1 MKAFT
6 LIIAALL
13 AAPLWAVVPMPVPEV
28 VPVKRLSVEGFI
40 KVDSGW
46 QWNGDQFRVNVLETP
61 EENYYGESL
70 ARLVFD
76 NDRTYREAVQL
87 GTLNVET
94 RTIAIELDAADLG
107 GVVPSP
113 GSKLTRTSPSTSW
126 RIISTPA
133 FDHVIGVYRCLC
145 SELK

>member
-1 MKAFT
+1 MVDAYENQSQYAEGTETVT
-6 LIIAALL
+6 LYATDDAAGT
-13 AAPLWAVVPMPVPEV
+13 
-28 VPVKRLSVEGFI
+28 SVANAL
-40 KVDSGW
+40 V
-46 QWNGDQFRVNVLETP
+46 
-61 EENYYGESL
+61 GEL
-70 ARLVFD
+70 T
-76 NDRTYREAVQL
+76 NREASQL

-113 GSKLTRTSPSTSW
+113 GSKIVRTSPSSSW
-126 RIISTPA
+126 RIISTPV